1 MRHWLR
7 RLAVREEA
15 VSYCRVYTR
24 YKTTLS
30 GYLVKRWREGLV
42 LKTATV
48 AFEGQMGGE
57 KPVTGAV
64 VIPLE
69 SLDYYTLM

>member
-1 MRHWLR
+1 MLSRLR
-7 RLAVREEA
+7 RFLDHQQAA
-15 VSYCRVYTR
+15 PYCRAYTR
-24 YKTTLS
+24 YKTTIS
-30 GYLVKRWREGLV
+30 GYLIRRGREGLV

-48 AFEGQMGGE
+48 AFEGQLGGE

-69 SLDYYTLM
+69 SLDFYTLM